1 MDGIKKCSNGDE
13 VKNINVNYNEGGFGR
28 KFAQGA
34 GGCAGNVVGCFIG
47 IIIVLVI
54 IAILFAF

>member
-28 KFAQGA
+28 KFAQGY
-34 GGCAGNVVGCFIG
+34 FKFSYQI
-47 IIIVLVI
+47 
-54 IAILFAF
+54 